1 MGRHELGPVPGKQY
15 AAGCDATGLGS
26 GPGAD
31 AFTLSVGHYEGD
43 IFIHDCCRGWKKSR
57 TSNLNLEGIVN
68 EIAEILKRY
77 GLREVH
83 GDRYS
88 GQWVVEAFQKTGILY
103 RQTDQDKSVFYLALE
118 PLFAQGKIE
127 ILDHPELSRE
137 LRLLERRPRLGGK
150 VIIDHP
156 RGSHDD
162 FANSL
167 AICCGAAAR
176 QSLIMPVAVGQR
188 LINPAKDFI
197 NQDIPSGS
205 SSNESWDNVSL
216 FSRYAW

>member
-1 MGRHELGPVPGKQY
+1 VQ
-15 AAGCDATGLGS
+15 
-26 GPGAD
+26 
-31 AFTLSVGHYEGD
+31 
-43 IFIHDCCRGWKKSR
+43 
-57 TSNLNLEGIVN
+57 
-68 EIAEILKRY
+68 RY

-88 GQWVVEAFQKTGILY
+88 GQWVVEAFQKVGIWY
-103 RQTDQDKSVFYLALE
+103 RQTEQDKSVFYLALE

-137 LRLLERRPRLGGK
+137 LRLLERRPRSGGK

-176 QSLIMPVAVGQR
+176 QSFIIPAAVGER

-197 NQDIPSGS
+197 DQDSVSGS
-205 SSNESWDNVSL
+205 SINEGWDNGSL
-216 FSRYAW
+216 FRRYAW

>member
-1 MGRHELGPVPGKQY
+1 
-15 AAGCDATGLGS
+15 LGS

-31 AFTLSVGHYEGD
+31 AFTLSIGHYEQD
-43 IFIHDCCRGWKKSR
+43 IFIQDCCRGWKKSR
-57 TSNLNLEGIVN
+57 TSNLNLEGIVT
-68 EIAEILKRY
+68 EIAGILTRY

-88 GQWVVEAFQKTGILY
+88 GQWVVEAFQKAGILY
-103 RQTDQDKSVFYLALE
+103 RQTEQDKSVFYIGLE

-137 LRLLERRPRLGGK
+137 LRLLERRPRPGGK
-150 VIIDHP
+150 LIIDHP

-176 QSLIMPVAVGQR
+176 QSFFMPVAVGER
-188 LINPAKDFI
+188 LINRGRDFI
-197 NQDIPSGS
+197 DQDSPGGS
-205 SSNESWDNVSL
+205 SINESWDDGSL
-216 FSRYAW
+216 FRRHTW

>member
-1 MGRHELGPVPGKQY
+1 M
-15 AAGCDATGLGS
+15 
-26 GPGAD
+26 
-31 AFTLSVGHYEGD
+31 
-43 IFIHDCCRGWKKSR
+43 FIQDCCRGWKKSR

-88 GQWVVEAFQKTGILY
+88 GQWVVEAFQKAGILY
-103 RQTDQDKSVFYLALE
+103 RQTDQDKSVFYLGLE

-127 ILDHPELSRE
+127 ILDHAELSRE
-137 LRLLERRPRLGGK
+137 LRLLERRPRPGGK
-150 VIIDHP
+150 MIIDHP

-188 LINPAKDFI
+188 LINRAKDFLD
-197 NQDIPSGS
+197 QDTWSGS
-205 SSNESWDNVSL
+205 SINESWDDGSL
-216 FSRYAW
+216 FRRDAW

>member
-1 MGRHELGPVPGKQY
+1 V
-15 AAGCDATGLGS
+15 T
-26 GPGAD
+26 
-31 AFTLSVGHYEGD
+31 
-43 IFIHDCCRGWKKSR
+43 
-57 TSNLNLEGIVN
+57 

-77 GLREVH
+77 GLIEVY

-103 RQTDQDKSVFYLALE
+103 RQTDQDKSVFYIGLE

-127 ILDHPELSRE
+127 IVDHPELSRE
-137 LRLLERRPRLGGK
+137 LRLLERRPRPGGK

-167 AICCGAAAR
+167 AICCAIAAR
-176 QSLIMPVAVGQR
+176 QSLIMPIAVGQR
-188 LINPAKDFI
+188 LINRAKDFI
-197 NQDIPSGS
+197 DQDNSSGS
-205 SSNESWDNVSL
+205 WINESWDNGSL
-216 FSRYAW
+216 FRRYPW